1 MDAAPALL
9 AALETLWQE
18 VLAAPE
24 DDSKHSKFF
33 AFAVQ
38 NDLFLLAIERYK
50 AFGATGGAAA
60 ERAAKQQKRI
70 ADAAAAKVFAKAP
83 RAAPR
88 ERKGSAGKL
97 LVVLL
102 LSAATVLGLKAWLNV
117 RETLDA
123 GRPSGQTST
132 R

>member
-1 MDAAPALL
+1 MNAAPALL
-9 AALETLWQE
+9 AALETLWKE

-24 DDSKHSKFF
+24 DDDKHAKFF

-38 NDLFLLAIERYK
+38 NDLFLPAIERYK
-50 AFGATGGAAA
+50 AFGAAGGAAA

-83 RAAPR
+83 RSQAPAR
-88 ERKGSAGKL
+88 RSTGKL
-97 LVVLL
+97 LVVLAL
-102 LSAATVLGLKAWLNV
+102 ATAMVLGLRAWMNI